1 VLPLARLCFGL
12 FQVWFPRLCPSQF
25 KKGRKNMAHE
35 PVATAKTEAWPD
47 PQSTSSQPASAV
59 SRLPGTPPKVD
70 EALGRQM
77 EREQQIYQVAEQI
90 GAMLGKAVSGVRGFP
105 DRVRKGLHVVK
116 DQAREQAGSA
126 TDAASDLAQS
136 MTERISGLRQE
147 AAQTAT
153 QWREK
158 AGERAGKLNQL
169 AGEKIADARS
179 RAMQATR
186 ENPIQ
191 MIIGFAAASFI
202 IGFGLR
208 LWRSNRG

>member
-1 VLPLARLCFGL
+1 
-12 FQVWFPRLCPSQF
+12 
-25 KKGRKNMAHE
+25 MAHE

-47 PQSTSSQPASAV
+47 APSTSSHPAAAA
-59 SRLPGTPPKVD
+59 SRLPGTSPKVD

-77 EREQQIYQVAEQI
+77 EREQQIYQIAEQI
-90 GAMLGKAVSGVRGFP
+90 GAMLGRAVSGVRGFP
-105 DRVRKGLHVVK
+105 DRLRKGIHVVK
-116 DQAREQAGSA
+116 GQAREQAGSA

-147 AAQTAT
+147 AAQTAA
-153 QWREK
+153 QWREE
-158 AGERAGKLNQL
+158 AGERAGQLYLL
-169 AGEKIADARS
+169 AGERIADARS
-179 RAMQATR
+179 RARRATR

-191 MIIGFAAASFI
+191 MIIGFAAASFV